1 MKNISYRGFNSSA
14 LTFESEADF
23 TKGAPIG
30 FNSEGVCAQAE
41 KDDAFIGICVSV
53 RGSLV
58 TAQMEGFVE
67 AAYTGEAPAYGW
79 VKLCA
84 DGNGGVAVST
94 EDGVPLYR
102 VIEVDA
108 ENNKVGFIL

>member
-14 LTFESEADF
+14 LTFESEAEF

-30 FNSEGVCAQAE
+30 FDSDGICAQAE
-41 KDDAFIGICVSV
+41 ADDAFIGVCVSV
-53 RGSLV
+53 RGNLV

-67 AAYTGEAPAYGW
+67 ANYSGTAPGYGW

-94 EDGVPLYR
+94 GDGVPLYR
-102 VIEVDA
+102 VIEVDT
-108 ENNKVGFIL
+108 ENKKVGFIL